1 VIKMSDNG
9 IAAVFGSGMVEDC
22 PLWVIQSPTAT
33 MECNRDGRRSLMAFV
48 GLEEVPEIDG
58 FQPVKTT
65 LIGSA
70 ELAVQMGLRQ
80 ITRSVIAEF
89 RDDQQ
94 RSCWDDDR
102 PGSVIGGVNA
112 SYYLSDFSIAI
123 VAVGISVNRASNS
136 SSVSGSNSIT
146 QDPHRLRLSRRRLS
160 RHPPI
165 HQHDASEDYA

>member
-1 VIKMSDNG
+1 MSDNG

-80 ITRSVIAEF
+80 ITICR
-89 RDDQQ
+89 RK
-94 RSCWDDDR
+94 
-102 PGSVIGGVNA
+102 A
-112 SYYLSDFSIAI
+112 SDGTIPTKSLTLHE
-123 VAVGISVNRASNS
+123 V
-136 SSVSGSNSIT
+136 
-146 QDPHRLRLSRRRLS
+146 
-160 RHPPI
+160 
-165 HQHDASEDYA
+165 